1 MLAWET
7 GDAELL
13 KFGET
18 SNGNPEPTRRDN
30 SREGVETRRA
40 APKLRSFPEEGEGI
54 VQTANRRELQRMSR
68 SGGESRR
75 RYENPKGLDGP

>member
-13 KFGET
+13 KFGEP
-18 SNGNPEPTRRDN
+18 SNGNPEPSPERH

-40 APKLRSFPEEGEGI
+40 APKLWNFPGEGEGI
-54 VQTANRRELQRMSR
+54 VQTANLAWALQGHHVRAAKAVDGMKIRRA
-68 SGGESRR
+68 
-75 RYENPKGLDGP
+75 

>member
-1 MLAWET
+1 MLVWET

-18 SNGNPEPTRRDN
+18 LDGNPEPSPVRYS

-40 APKLRSFPEEGEGI
+40 APKLRSF
-54 VQTANRRELQRMSR
+54 R
-68 SGGESRR
+68 GG
-75 RYENPKGLDGP
+75 

>member
-18 SNGNPEPTRRDN
+18 SNGNPEPSPERHS

-40 APKLRSFPEEGEGI
+40 APKLRMFRGR
-54 VQTANRRELQRMSR
+54 V
-68 SGGESRR
+68 
-75 RYENPKGLDGP
+75 KG

>member
-18 SNGNPEPTRRDN
+18 LNGNPEPRPVT

-40 APKLRSFPEEGEGI
+40 APEAPDFPEEGEGI
-54 VQTANRRELQRMSR
+54 VQTANLA
-68 SGGESRR
+68 
-75 RYENPKGLDGP
+75 